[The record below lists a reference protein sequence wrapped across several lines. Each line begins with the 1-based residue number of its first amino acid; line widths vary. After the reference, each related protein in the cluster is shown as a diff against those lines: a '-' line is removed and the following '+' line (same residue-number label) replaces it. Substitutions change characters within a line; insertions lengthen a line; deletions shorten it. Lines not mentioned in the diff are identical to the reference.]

1 MPGRMLRRLRK
12 AAYWCAALT
21 AAVFPPGAFAQ
32 QYPAKAI
39 RMVVPFAAGGPS
51 DVVARIIGLNLTEA
65 WGQAVVIDNRPG
77 AGGNIGTDLVAKAVP
92 DGYTLLLVGMHFVVN
107 PSLYA
112 TAGYDAEK
120 DFAPVTNAA
129 ISPAI
134 LAVHPS
140 LPVRDAR
147 ELVQLA
153 KRSALDYGS
162 PGTGTAGHLAGE
174 LFNTVA
180 GTKMQHVPY
189 KGAAPAISDLLGGQ
203 IKLAV
208 TALPPVTPHVRSGK
222 LRAIAVT
229 TLHRSSALSEV
240 PTVAESGFPGFFVDN
255 MYGVMAPA
263 HTPQP
268 VITQLHTGI
277 VRALKAPA
285 TAQRLTT
292 QGYDPLGNSPRE
304 FREYLTAEVRKWAK
318 VIRESGMRAD

>member
-51 DVVARIIGLNLTEA
+51 DVVARIIGQKLTEA

-112 TAGYDAEK
+112 TAGYNAEK

-268 VITQLHTGI
+268 VIAQLHTGI
-277 VRALKAPA
+277 VRALKVPA
-285 TAQRLTT
+285 IAERLTT

-304 FREYLTAEVRKWAK
+304 FGEYLTAEVRKWAK

>member
-1 MPGRMLRRLRK
+1 
-12 AAYWCAALT
+12 
-21 AAVFPPGAFAQ
+21 
-32 QYPAKAI
+32 
-39 RMVVPFAAGGPS
+39 MVVPFAAGGPS
-51 DVVARIIGLNLTEA
+51 DVVARIIGLNLTKA

-147 ELVQLA
+147 LLNSL
-153 KRSALDYGS
+153 RSAVRSITARRERD
-162 PGTGTAGHLAGE
+162 AGHLAGE
-174 LFNTVA
+174 LFNMVA

-268 VITQLHTGI
+268 VIAQLHTGI
-277 VRALKAPA
+277 VRALKVPA
-285 TAQRLTT
+285 TAERLTT

-304 FREYLTAEVRKWAK
+304 FGEYLTAEVRKSAE